1 MTNPKAGAPAPRRVI
16 APRNWKDQF
25 LARLAET
32 SNVTASAEAAS
43 ISLSCVYRNRREDR
57 EFGRAWQAALAE
69 GYDNLE
75 MDPLY
80 RLRTGEAK
88 DADGRKFDNA
98 TAFRV
103 LCAHREEVAR
113 ERARRDDED
122 EATILAELDAKLAR
136 MREREREIAAEI
148 AAEMAAATAAG
159 GGTYGD

>member
-1 MTNPKAGAPAPRRVI
+1 MTISKAGAPAPRRVI

-32 SNVTASAEAAS
+32 SNVTAAAEAAS

-57 EFGRAWQAALAE
+57 TFAQAWQAALAE

-75 MDPLY
+75 IELLC

-98 TAFRV
+98 TAFRL
-103 LCAHREEVAR
+103 LCVHREEVAR

-136 MREREREIAAEI
+136 MREREREIAAEL
-148 AAEMAAATAAG
+148 TAKEAG
-159 GGTYGD
+159 DGA